1 MPKINP
7 SDHQS
12 SNNDRRSIEP
22 MKAGKKIL
30 APASASFRYT
40 MNQERYCEIFYVCLH
55 DLDNKENGDVG
66 KTISQRYLLR
76 ESHNWRWAELAAVL
90 MYSDVFDNED
100 PKDVQALLLKNGN
113 RIKVDL
119 VDDEYNG
126 KKRLQMRNLSKVL
139 KDGKVPEY
147 TDSEVK
153 HVSEAESNY
162 AKVNEYRIEQGWTTE
177 ILPKYQKSTSNEPDE
192 NDDWDIPD
200 DDDNND
206 IPF

>member
-1 MPKINP
+1 
-7 SDHQS
+7 
-12 SNNDRRSIEP
+12 
-22 MKAGKKIL
+22 
-30 APASASFRYT
+30 
-40 MNQERYCEIFYVCLH
+40 
-55 DLDNKENGDVG
+55 
-66 KTISQRYLLR
+66 
-76 ESHNWRWAELAAVL
+76 

-139 KDGKVPEY
+139 KEGKVPEY

-153 HVSEAESNY
+153 HVSEAESDY
-162 AKVNEYRIEQGWTTE
+162 SKVNEYRIQQGWTTE

-200 DDDNND
+200 DDDLHTVLMKKR
-206 IPF
+206 